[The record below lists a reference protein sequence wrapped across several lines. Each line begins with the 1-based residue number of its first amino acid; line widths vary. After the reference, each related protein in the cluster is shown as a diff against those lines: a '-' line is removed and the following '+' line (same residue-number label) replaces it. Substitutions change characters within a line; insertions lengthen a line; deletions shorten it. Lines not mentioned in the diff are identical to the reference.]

1 MSGYKFNIDPRPP
14 KEDKIAQHRDFGKV
28 MHNYQRMTNPLYRT
42 PLYIYRKIFL
52 GLLLVLV
59 VAFLVTEYADEQKQE
74 QKNQKQDSIEKA
86 DSIAKLIK
94 RDQGPQSK
102 P

>member
-14 KEDKIAQHRDFGKV
+14 KEEKIAQHRDFGRV

-42 PLYIYRKIFL
+42 PLYRYRKVFL

-59 VAFLVTEYADEQKQE
+59 VAFIVTEYGEEDKRDQQKQ
-74 QKNQKQDSIEKA
+74 KA
-86 DSIAKLIK
+86 DSIRKADSLAKTME
-94 RDQGPQSK
+94 RDKAPE
-102 P
+102 

>member
-14 KEDKIAQHRDFGKV
+14 KEDKIAEHRDFGRV

-42 PLYIYRKIFL
+42 PLYRYRKIFL

-59 VAFLVTEYADEQKQE
+59 VAFIVSEYGDEHEKEKHE
-74 QKNQKQDSIEKA
+74 QRTDSIQKA
-86 DSIAKLIK
+86 DSIAKRME
-94 RDQGPQSK
+94 RDR
-102 P
+102 

>member
-14 KEDKIAQHRDFGKV
+14 KEEKIAQHRDFGRV

-42 PLYIYRKIFL
+42 PLYRYRKIFL

-59 VAFLVTEYADEQKQE
+59 VAFIVSEYGDEHKQE
-74 QKNQKQDSIEKA
+74 MRQQKEDSIRKA
-86 DSIAKLIK
+86 DSIARRME
-94 RDQGPQSK
+94 RDQ
-102 P
+102 

>member
-14 KEDKIAQHRDFGKV
+14 KEEKIAEHRDFGRV

-42 PLYIYRKIFL
+42 PLYRYRKIFL

-59 VAFLVTEYADEQKQE
+59 VAFIVSEYGNEHKE
-74 QKNQKQDSIEKA
+74 ELKKQKQDSIEKA
-86 DSIAKLIK
+86 DSIAKRIQ
-94 RDQGPQSK
+94 RDQAH
-102 P
+102 

>member
-28 MHNYQRMTNPLYRT
+28 MTNYKRMTNPLYRT
-42 PLYIYRKIFL
+42 PLYRFRRVFL

-59 VAFLVTEYADEQKQE
+59 VAWLISEYGDEQAKE
-74 QKNQKQDSIEKA
+74 QQQHAA
-86 DSIAKLIK
+86 DSAHIADSLKK
-94 RDQGPQSK
+94 SMERDR
-102 P
+102 